1 MLTLSRETIE
11 EMARWE
17 DLGLHIEEFP
27 FQYRGMTE
35 EEFADNMRELGEA
48 LNG

>member
-35 EEFADNMRELGEA
+35 EEFAEQMNELGEV